1 MWSPFFCSAAP
12 LLFLLLLQLCSTTTG
27 VAHLPNLPP
36 PPPPPSFYLP
46 VTADYLVLQFHFEN
60 TSNTLGGF
68 VGQMEQL
75 PKLFNYSHR
84 VLLPSVVVWR
94 VIAPGYRSNSTHGSI
109 YPSMDDNIMHIRR
122 LSRLYATAKPP
133 QKLR

>member
-1 MWSPFFCSAAP
+1 MWSPFFCSAV
-12 LLFLLLLQLCSTTTG
+12 LLLLLLLQLCSARAQ
-27 VAHLPNLPP
+27 VALAPNLPP
-36 PPPPPSFYLP
+36 PLPPPSFYLP

-84 VLLPSVVVWR
+84 VLLPATVVWR